1 MYSTCYSS
9 SSTPFCPHMSRSL
22 VIEAVLHR
30 LLVLTSYKPH
40 VAHLYNQVTVKP
52 GQRLYMVNQQYP
64 YTVRFTEDTST
75 PRSAAEP
82 SKPSKRAHGVSSEGN
97 GEKIT
102 TSDHHRLSD
111 DSPPPKKTL
120 PSGSDK
126 SVGFI
131 WSGIESFA
139 MKFKCVISLYLHL
152 RSSFVLYWYFCL
164 FLYLKQRFWVG

>member
-1 MYSTCYSS
+1 MYFAYIFNILEHVQHTHHLCVIHHLAHLRF
-9 SSTPFCPHMSRSL
+9 PQMSCSL

-64 YTVRFTEDTST
+64 YTVKFTEDTST
-75 PRSAAEP
+75 PRSAAEL
-82 SKPSKRAHGVSSEGN
+82 SKPSKRAHRMSSEGN
-97 GEKIT
+97 GEKIKSPANT
-102 TSDHHRLSD
+102 TSDHHRMTD

-126 SVGFI
+126 SVSFI
-131 WSGIESFA
+131 WSGIFNN
-139 MKFKCVISLYLHL
+139 L
-152 RSSFVLYWYFCL
+152 
-164 FLYLKQRFWVG
+164 Q